1 MLSQQLL
8 KNIWEEV
15 SYRFNCSWLEVLEF
29 RENHVGTPENAA
41 KGLVYHFHQRQY
53 QEQQQ
58 QQLAAYHQGTAVDTY
73 GTAARFHQPAP
84 ACLYGQ
90 IQPLHPV
97 PHMGYY
103 NYPPF
108 PTGPPHAY
116 TLPSQPRYA
125 SIISPQQAI
134 PPTVTYPVPT
144 TVHPAYHHIS
154 GLHHPVL
161 KSQDLYPTNG
171 HHTHHHYATPLTVAS
186 VPLQNGYSVSSQLSS
201 APSHVQ
207 NLNCPVPTGQLI
219 ELDVAAPP
227 QISSSET
234 PQTYSATESASSV
247 LIPRT
252 VHHQCSTQHQRTATL
267 RKSNE
272 RQHDS
277 YRQEVQQPQPCNYN
291 TTLQKV
297 QSQPLTSAKAKEDG
311 TGTFE
316 SWDYVFRNL
325 ESQGYS
331 KDLGERPDILSPL
344 HERTTGNAMSHRNH
358 LEDVRNS
365 SQYRQE
371 QSAVKD
377 LEETLMELRLE
388 QFHKAIPAEHQPLKI
403 NEALQKIRIET
414 DSEPSRVLPGKRSPS
429 IEGVD
434 GSVSVYDNMSSPSK
448 DNAEKDRPVTIATAS
463 NKCNTNVS
471 VTNNKAAIRTLPRDT
486 KKYAEETDR
495 SSSLAGTHYLSTTLD
510 PKHLQDSTNHYRL
523 MSNNSD
529 SSPSERNMV
538 LQDASSKVRPEA
550 RRGNSENTPLDF
562 DHKPSEVTD
571 KNKWECVTCTFL
583 NVPSRDIC
591 EMCGKSKMRGP
602 EVRPLA
608 SGGREC
614 PQCTLINEKGVGTC
628 EACGTSLKDSPT
640 YI

>member
-15 SYRFNCSWLEVLEF
+15 SYCFNCSWLEVLEF
-29 RENHVGTPENAA
+29 RENHVGTAENAA

-58 QQLAAYHQGTAVDTY
+58 LAAYHQGTAMDTY
-73 GTAARFHQPAP
+73 GTTARFHQPTG
-84 ACLYGQ
+84 ACMYSQ

-116 TLPSQPRYA
+116 TLPPQPRYA

-134 PPTVTYPVPT
+134 PPTMTYPVPT

-171 HHTHHHYATPLTVAS
+171 HHTHHNYSTPMTVAPL
-186 VPLQNGYSVSSQLSS
+186 PLQNGYSVSTQLSS
-201 APSHVQ
+201 ASVQVQ

-219 ELDVAAPP
+219 ELDVVAPP
-227 QISSSET
+227 QSSNSET
-234 PQTYSATESASSV
+234 QQIYSATESASSV
-247 LIPRT
+247 VVPRNLRN
-252 VHHQCSTQHQRTATL
+252 HGSTQNQKSVAL

-272 RQHDS
+272 RQQDS
-277 YRQEVQQPQPCNYN
+277 YRQEVQQPHPCNYN
-291 TTLQKV
+291 TSPQKGHC
-297 QSQPLTSAKAKEDG
+297 QPLTSSKAKEDG

-331 KDLGERPDILSPL
+331 KDLGERPNILSPSP
-344 HERTTGNAMSHRNH
+344 ERMTGNSVSLRNH
-358 LEDVRNS
+358 LEDVRDS
-365 SQYRQE
+365 CQHQQE
-371 QSAVKD
+371 QSAVKN

-388 QFHKAIPAEHQPLKI
+388 EFHKVLPAEHQPLKI
-403 NEALQKIRIET
+403 NEALQKIRLEA
-414 DSEPSRVLPGKRSPS
+414 DSEPCRVSIGKRSPS

-434 GSVSVYDNMSSPSK
+434 GSVSVYDNVSSPSK
-448 DNAEKDRPVTIATAS
+448 DNPQRERPITVATTS
-463 NKCNTNVS
+463 SKCSTNIS
-471 VTNNKAAIRTLPRDT
+471 AMNNKASIRTLPRET
-486 KKYAEETDR
+486 RKYIDETDR
-495 SSSLAGTHYLSTTLD
+495 SSSLAGVHYLSTTLD
-510 PKHLQDSTNHYRL
+510 HKHLQDSTNFYRL
-523 MSNNSD
+523 MPKSSD
-529 SSPSERNMV
+529 SSPPEQNLV
-538 LQDASSKVRPEA
+538 LQDSSIKEERQ
-550 RRGNSENTPLDF
+550 GSSENTAPDYS
-562 DHKPSEVTD
+562 HKLSDAAD
-571 KNKWECVTCTFL
+571 KHKWECVTCTFL

-591 EMCGKSKMRGP
+591 EMCGKSKVRGP

-614 PQCTLINEKGVGTC
+614 PQCTLVNEKGVGTC
-628 EACGTSLKDSPT
+628 EACGASLKDSPT